1 MTARNTRMRTSK
13 IDTELDNA
21 VVEYLE
27 RVQRPYQYGV
37 MRALYRMLK
46 AEAPELLKKH
56 KVEDRWP

>member
-1 MTARNTRMRTSK
+1 MTARDSK
-13 IDTELDNA
+13 LRAARIDTELDNA

-56 KVEDRWP
+56 GVEDRWP

>member
-1 MTARNTRMRTSK
+1 MTARDSK
-13 IDTELDNA
+13 LRAARIDTELDNA

-27 RVQRPYQYGV
+27 RVERPYQYGV

>member
-1 MTARNTRMRTSK
+1 MTARDSK
-13 IDTELDNA
+13 LRAARIDTELDNA